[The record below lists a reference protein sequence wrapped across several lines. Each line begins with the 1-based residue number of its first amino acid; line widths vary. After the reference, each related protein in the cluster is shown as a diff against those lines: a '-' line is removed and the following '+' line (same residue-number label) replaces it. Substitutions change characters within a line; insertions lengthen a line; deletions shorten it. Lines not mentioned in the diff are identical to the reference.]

1 MVDRSRMSLPFVL
14 LSLAL
19 VAMLPAGA
27 ALGGD
32 DADAAAGWT
41 RFRGPNGSGVSDD
54 AVPVRWTEADYDW
67 KTALPGVGHSSPV
80 VWGERVFVTA
90 ADEDSGERLLVCVN
104 ARDGAIA
111 WRHPFE
117 LKPYQKHGDN
127 SYASSTPAVDD
138 KNAYVQWTT
147 QDTFTVLA
155 VRHDGTEAWR
165 RELGAYKTQH
175 GGGGS
180 PVVHGGLVVV
190 NVDRDDPGSF
200 VAALDC
206 QTGEV
211 RWKTPRNSSLFST
224 STPCVYRGADGR
236 EQLLFTTHANGFTAL
251 DPASGKVL
259 WELPGVFAQRV
270 VSSPVVGPGVI
281 FGGCGQ
287 GARGV
292 CTVAARPPGAAPATD
307 GGNGSGAGEAVIA
320 AATEKDAKP
329 TVAYELTDEVPYVPT
344 PVVYEGRLF
353 TWSDGGVITCHD
365 AATGRR
371 IWRERVKGGFFGSPV
386 CAGGNL
392 YCISKRGEVVVVGTG
407 DAFELL
413 AENALGEASHATPA
427 VADGRLILRTVGHL
441 ISVGGKARAG
451 AAAQ

>member
-1 MVDRSRMSLPFVL
+1 MVNRTRIWLPSVL
-14 LSLAL
+14 LSLTLTAL
-19 VAMLPAGA
+19 AAAAAAAPAGD
-27 ALGGD
+27 GG
-32 DADAAAGWT
+32 GGSSWT

-54 AVPVRWTEADYDW
+54 AVPVSWTEADYDW

-90 ADEDSGERLLVCVN
+90 ADEDSGRRLLVCVD

-111 WRHPFE
+111 WQHPFE
-117 LKPYQKHGDN
+117 LEPYRKHGDN

-138 KNAYVQWTT
+138 AHVYVQWTT
-147 QDTFTVLA
+147 QDEFTVLA

-180 PVVHGGLVVV
+180 PVVHGGLVIV

-211 RWKTPRNSSLFST
+211 RWKTPRASTRFST
-224 STPCVYRGADGR
+224 STPCVFPGADGH
-236 EQLLFTTHANGFTAL
+236 EQLVFTTHANGFTAL
-251 DPASGKVL
+251 DPASGKVI
-259 WELPGVFAQRV
+259 WELPGVFPQRV

-281 FGGCGQ
+281 LGGCGE
-287 GARGV
+287 GPRGV
-292 CTVAARPPGAAPATD
+292 CTVAVRPPG
-307 GGNGSGAGEAVIA
+307 VA
-320 AATEKDAKP
+320 AAADAKP
-329 TVAYELTDEVPYVPT
+329 SVAYELTDEVPYVPT
-344 PVVYEGRLF
+344 PVVYKGRLF
-353 TWSDGGVITCHD
+353 TWSDGGTITCHD

-371 IWRERVKGGFFGSPV
+371 IWRDRVKGGFFGSPV

-413 AENALGEASHATPA
+413 ARNELGEASHSTPA
-427 VADGRLILRTVGHL
+427 VADGRLFLRTVGHL

-451 AAAQ
+451 AAAAR